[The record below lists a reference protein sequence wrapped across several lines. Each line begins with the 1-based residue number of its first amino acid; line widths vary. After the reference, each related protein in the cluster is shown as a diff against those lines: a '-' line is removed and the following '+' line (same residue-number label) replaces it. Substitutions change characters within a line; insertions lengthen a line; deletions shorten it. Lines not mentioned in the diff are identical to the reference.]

1 MSDDKRAVT
10 LGVMER
16 LVEQGFMF
24 TALDVSNEVK
34 IELDGVRHRE
44 ISPIVRE
51 LFDDGALG
59 DDYTRTTIDVLAG
72 GKTVQAFLYHHED
85 DDPDDYDGDLR
96 EQKAKPP
103 GARRGSSGGAPA
115 PAADP
120 KPAAPAGPNL
130 DVTELSLR
138 RQRDGSI
145 EIPSGFLERAGI
157 YDDIV
162 HLDAAGIGSGLVIV
176 PPDSTKDPLAE
187 LDVEDVVVVPADRLS
202 AYDGTSP
209 IIVRRAARKL
219 EIEGTLR

>member
-1 MSDDKRAVT
+1 MSDKRAVT
-10 LGVMER
+10 LGVLER

-34 IELDGVRHRE
+34 NELEGVRHRE

-72 GKTVQAFLYHHED
+72 GKTVQAFLYHHEG

-103 GARRGSSGGAPA
+103 GARRGSSGAAPA

-120 KPAAPAGPNL
+120 TPAAPNL
-130 DVTELSLR
+130 DVAELSLR

-162 HLDAAGIGSGLVIV
+162 HLDAAGIGSGLVIL

-209 IIVRRAARKL
+209 IIVRRGARKL

>member
-1 MSDDKRAVT
+1 MSDKRAVT
-10 LGVMER
+10 LGVLER

-34 IELDGVRHRE
+34 LELEGVRHRE

-96 EQKAKPP
+96 EQKARPP
-103 GARRGSSGGAPA
+103 SARRGAPVPSPAPTSDPA
-115 PAADP
+115 PA
-120 KPAAPAGPNL
+120 AAPAGPNL
-130 DVTELSLR
+130 DVSELSLH

-157 YDDIV
+157 YDDTV

-176 PPDSTKDPLAE
+176 PPDATKDPLAE

-209 IIVRRAARKL
+209 IIVRRGARKL
-219 EIEGTLR
+219 ELEGTLR